1 VRFDNLLGRV
11 PHRQSLGF
19 GGQAGGVGFG
29 GGQAGGDPDHDYDRG
44 LVQKLIL
51 VHFKCVALTTRE
63 ARYGTVQGTVP
74 LKRLRLLSILAQWL
88 ERIFYTMSTQRR
100 YTVFFGPLF
109 LFPANG

>member
-29 GGQAGGDPDHDYDRG
+29 GGEAGGVPDHDYDRG

-51 VHFKCVALTTRE
+51 VLLKCVALTTRE
-63 ARYGTVQGTVP
+63 ARCGTGTYASQIIIYS
-74 LKRLRLLSILAQWL
+74 KFNGWHTNDGIQLLIH
-88 ERIFYTMSTQRR
+88 
-100 YTVFFGPLF
+100 LF
-109 LFPANG
+109 VSSYWMTFWQDAGRNY